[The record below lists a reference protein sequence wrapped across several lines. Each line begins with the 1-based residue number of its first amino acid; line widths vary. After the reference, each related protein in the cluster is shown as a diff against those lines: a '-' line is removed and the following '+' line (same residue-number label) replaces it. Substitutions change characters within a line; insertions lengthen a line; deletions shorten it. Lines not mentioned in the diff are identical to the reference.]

1 MGVERQING
10 LIDRKIRNLGDSY
23 KKACE
28 FGNERQNGVSIR
40 KGYLLI
46 TEVLIIF
53 IEKKILGVFGGRSKG
68 QYTRK
73 SGNLSDF

>member
-1 MGVERQING
+1 MGVGRQING
-10 LIDRKIRNLGDSY
+10 LIERKIRNLGDSY

-28 FGNERQNGVSIR
+28 FGNRCQNGVSIR

-53 IEKKILGVFGGRSKG
+53 IEKKVLGALGARSKG
-68 QYTRK
+68 
-73 SGNLSDF
+73 